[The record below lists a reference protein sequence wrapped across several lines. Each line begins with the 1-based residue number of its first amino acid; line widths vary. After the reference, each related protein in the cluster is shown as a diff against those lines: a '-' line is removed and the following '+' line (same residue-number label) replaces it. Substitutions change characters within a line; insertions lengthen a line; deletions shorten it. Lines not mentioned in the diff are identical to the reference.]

1 MAGSLTTYGRTPLD
15 RLSVASLPAFSSW
28 SMKDVTMSKMMMIA
42 IIAELTQAR
51 ESAALIKAA
60 MIIVIIKIAIEA
72 ASQTNQHIA
81 IK

>member
-15 RLSVASLPAFSSW
+15 RLLVASLPVFSSW
-28 SMKDVTMSKMMMIA
+28 SMKDVTMSKMMMT
-42 IIAELTQAR
+42 IIAKLTQAR
-51 ESAALIKAA
+51 GSAAQIKET

-72 ASQTNQHIA
+72 ALQTNQLIA

>member
-28 SMKDVTMSKMMMIA
+28 SMKDVTMSKMMIA
-42 IIAELTQAR
+42 IIAKLTQAR
-51 ESAALIKAA
+51 GSAAQIKAA
-60 MIIVIIKIAIEA
+60 MIIVIITIATEA
-72 ASQTNQHIA
+72 ALQTNQHIA

>member
-28 SMKDVTMSKMMMIA
+28 SMKDVTMSKMMIA
-42 IIAELTQAR
+42 IIAKLTQAR
-51 ESAALIKAA
+51 ESAAQIKAA
-60 MIIVIIKIAIEA
+60 MIIVIITIATEA
-72 ASQTNQHIA
+72 ALQTNQHIA